1 MKQECQGG
9 SVNANQYIAIS
20 STNIFFLFF
29 YNKVSSYYFSLPDAP
44 LPLSEF
50 TVKLAISL
58 HSSIFPKN
66 ITVFSGEPDICD
78 YDCFRTVFKKNPKP
92 IIYILHTYL

>member
-20 STNIFFLFF
+20 STNFFFFFF
-29 YNKVSSYYFSLPDAP
+29 YNKVSSYYFSLPNAP

-58 HSSIFPKN
+58 HSSTFPKN
-66 ITVFSGEPDICD
+66 ITMFSDEPDICD
-78 YDCFRTVFKKNPKP
+78 YECFRTVFEKKKKN
-92 IIYILHTYL
+92 L

>member
-20 STNIFFLFF
+20 STNFFFFF
-29 YNKVSSYYFSLPDAP
+29 YNKVSSYYFSLPNAP

-58 HSSIFPKN
+58 HSSTFPKN
-66 ITVFSGEPDICD
+66 ITMFSDEPDICD
-78 YDCFRTVFKKNPKP
+78 YECFRTVFEKKKNKP